1 MDGWLF
7 WSSLWCSN
15 PGYCRCKAQRKSPI
29 VQIDVR
35 SEGLMVGTVSLNHSR
50 APQKLP
56 DYTAAGFS
64 SAFVL
69 FRSSWFFIFFF
80 FSWITKHVYTKFVF
94 IYTVSLCQ
102 VLQLAA
108 YPLPYVLTTGQIWDR
123 DHILVSKIGPSDCRT
138 TDLGLR
144 CNNPEGISLTSWCQG
159 GVAGRRSDDPCCYL
173 GFVSSFFKVKIRHCI
188 LHWTK
193 LSETQTWGCS
203 HFSFCIELY
212 GAELPACVS
221 ISVRCPGKLAVASSK
236 DFCP

>member
-1 MDGWLF
+1 MGGRLF

-35 SEGLMVGTVSLNHSR
+35 YEGLMVGTVSLNHSR
-50 APQKLP
+50 APQNSPITQLLVFLVLLFCLGLV
-56 DYTAAGFS
+56 DFS
-64 SAFVL
+64 
-69 FRSSWFFIFFF
+69 FF

-94 IYTVSLCQ
+94 IYTMSLCQ

-144 CNNPEGISLTSWCQG
+144 CNNPEGISLTSWCQD

-193 LSETQTWGCS
+193 LFETQTWACS

-221 ISVRCPGKLAVASSK
+221 ISVRCTGKQAVASSK